1 MSTDAQKRASTN
13 YNRKQDNIMV
23 RPSKEEGAA
32 IRAAA
37 AAVGMSVQ
45 AYVLQAVRA
54 WMEREKAVAAGGAS
68 TGAPAVSPAVE
79 DGPGAV
85 MVSVEDSPE
94 ENICSRF
101 TSLTRPDSSTGQ
113 PDDEPEFIKVVKR
126 LGAMSPEELDKQ
138 FGTDPEGIERY
149 REQMERKRQRLAEL
163 NAKAGGLSRAEDA
176 ERRRLTVECKHYPD
190 SSASTQE

>member
-1 MSTDAQKRASTN
+1 MAPMSEARKRAN
-13 YNRKQDNIMV
+13 KKWNDANM
-23 RPSKEEGAA
+23 KEKYDRIQLVLPKGMK
-32 IRAAA
+32 RGVQSAAA
-37 AAVGMSVQ
+37 AAGESVN
-45 AYVLQAVRA
+45 AYIYRA
-54 WMEREKAVAAGGAS
+54 IMKQMQEG
-68 TGAPAVSPAVE
+68 TGAPVVSPAVE
-79 DGPGAV
+79 DGQGAV

-101 TSLTRPDSSTGQ
+101 TSLTRTDSSAGQ

-138 FGTDPEGIERY
+138 FGTDPEGIKRY
-149 REQMERKRQRLAEL
+149 REQMERKRQRLAKL

>member
-1 MSTDAQKRASTN
+1 MAPMSEARKRAN
-13 YNRKQDNIMV
+13 KKWNDANMKKKYDRIQLVLPK
-23 RPSKEEGAA
+23 
-32 IRAAA
+32 
-37 AAVGMSVQ
+37 GMKRDIQS
-45 AYVLQAVRA
+45 A
-54 WMEREKAVAAGGAS
+54 AVAAGESVNAYIYRAIMKQMQDG

-85 MVSVEDSPE
+85 MVSAEGSPE

-101 TSLTRPDSSTGQ
+101 TSLTRPDSATGQ
-113 PDDEPEFIKVVKR
+113 PDDEPEFIKVIKR

-190 SSASTQE
+190 SGASTQE

>member
-1 MSTDAQKRASTN
+1 MGKTSSIVKDR
-13 YNRKQDNIMV
+13 YNAKAYDEIKVRVPKGRKAELQSFV
-23 RPSKEEGAA
+23 ERHGQ
-32 IRAAA
+32 
-37 AAVGMSVQ
+37 SVNGFINSLIDE
-45 AYVLQAVRA
+45 A
-54 WMEREKAVAAGGAS
+54 MEREKAGAAGGAS
-68 TGAPAVSPAVE
+68 TGVPVVSPAVE
-79 DGPGAV
+79 DGQGAV
-85 MVSVEDSPE
+85 MVSVEGSPE

-101 TSLTRPDSSTGQ
+101 TSLTRTDSSTGQ
-113 PDDEPEFIKVVKR
+113 SDDEPEFIKVVKR